1 MPTRSISLLSVLALV
16 PFTTASLLF
25 ADVDRA
31 WNLEAAGQFSAA
43 ELEFKQAGDL
53 AYAEFLERRGK
64 PEALAAYEKAAK
76 ATDAATRQKALRRL
90 ASLRLKQGN
99 RAGSMAALEQLQA
112 AGDSGFALGTNP
124 RPAATIGITEIP
136 GPLRSFSRMAALSPD
151 LQPPDLLGA
160 LARNIVTNGYQ
171 AAGNNEGLDQTEY
184 LKLIYRYLSQAK
196 ELEKLA
202 VKERKIVI
210 EQCDSAET
218 GELLKVLGY
227 RMRGVCGGELVLETV
242 NAARAFLTIDSGF
255 PLADLEAALRAGT
268 PFAYD
273 YQPTKIPVLYG
284 PEYWQGVRDKEKA
297 DQSFV
302 EFFMSDPQLCRLY
315 LGLSKLDP
323 ATAEDL
329 KKAMPVQRLRAF
341 SHVLD
346 FFGGMLQIRNGKV
359 DVPGDPRS
367 AAVWNDLA
375 GANPAN
381 GPAFLEKMIS
391 KDDGWV
397 AAYYEALSRIQGPTL
412 TYLTEPNRM
421 RRFYAALRGKVT
433 SPGPARPVFRASTD
447 LMLLTTRLRMDPDGK
462 PHIPGGVETWKQLF
476 IKHPHGKYDGK
487 LTRNAQNW
495 KEPDDVL
502 EALFAL
508 SRKAVENEP
517 LKIFL
522 SLSDV
527 NRARSTP
534 LSAATLEALIKDWKQ
549 LGPQYAI
556 LAELPSM
563 SEEKILAFL
572 AAAKSISDIGDTQ
585 VRADAAGI
593 FQSLVALTQILS
605 RHGLLQVSVDEAL
618 TPAFAQVAVAKNS
631 RELFDAGRAA
641 TLHLL
646 KSAGVKPETDPH
658 RAMLALATGAV
669 APDDDVI
676 HTLLITDMQRVF
688 EAQRLVSLKSIFD
701 LDDNLQ
707 APSNGG
713 KTNVALVN
721 RIAGRI
727 TEQQPPRPPLT
738 GAERNAMAFGY
749 WVDKHIDAERKT
761 NFRAIVDKAG
771 SDPAKL
777 KDARGNLA
785 SFLRDTLVGYV
796 YLHYAPPGAQVLF
809 TNPHFIR
816 SHDFLGMQG
825 TNQTWRNTE
834 VFGTGWPS
842 SAGGRLVGSLVTLP
856 YALAEAEQNFL
867 IPTREQALIWGDL
880 VPQMILSAK
889 VPRYWRVSPAQ
900 MHFAAL
906 HYRGGEAL
914 LAEAAFDE
922 KLRPRVMDALAR
934 YAPPART
941 EAVAA
946 LLEAGRL
953 AEAMELVTPIE
964 AFQVAGVFAAQN
976 DRPALPHLEAI
987 ARLAAAK
994 PQELSAEAMSAAFGT
1009 PKPTLANS
1017 YRPQI
1022 LGLRTFPTLMGYS
1035 SRILAESWESSNIYY
1050 ATLASELGLSPSEL
1064 NVRVPEWTKLTVEK
1078 IFATHLEDWP
1088 ALLRSLRLVG
1098 DELRQSAKT
1107 VAANS
1112 LSEGGQQ

>member
-1 MPTRSISLLSVLALV
+1 VYTRSTSLLSIFALAALA
-16 PFTTASLLF
+16 TAPPLL
-25 ADVDRA
+25 ADLQKARQ
-31 WNLEAAGQFSAA
+31 LEAAGQLSAA
-43 ELEFKQAGDL
+43 EAEYKQAGSL
-53 AYAEFLERRGK
+53 AYAEFLERRGR
-64 PEALAAYEKAAK
+64 PAARSAYEAAAK
-76 ATDAATRQKALRRL
+76 SSDAATRQAALQRL
-90 ASLRLKQGN
+90 AVLQLMAGDRAAAEQTLKQFQE
-99 RAGSMAALEQLQA
+99 AGGRGLSL
-112 AGDSGFALGTNP
+112 GDQPRGTV
-124 RPAATIGITEIP
+124 TMGVSEIP
-136 GPLRSFSRMAALSPD
+136 GPIRSFSRMAALSPD
-151 LQPPDLLGA
+151 LQAADLLGA

-196 ELEKLA
+196 ELERLA
-202 VKERKIVI
+202 VKDRQIII
-210 EQCDSAET
+210 EQCDSPQT

-227 RMRGVCGGELVLETV
+227 RMRGVCGGDLVLETV

-255 PLADLEAALRAGT
+255 PLAELEAALRAGT
-268 PFAYD
+268 PFQYD
-273 YQPTKIPVLYG
+273 YSPTRIPVLYG
-284 PEYWQGVRDKEKA
+284 PEYWLGVRDKEKP
-297 DQSFV
+297 DQLFV

-323 ATAEDL
+323 GTAEDL

-346 FFGGMLQIRNGKV
+346 FFGGMLQIRDGKV

-367 AAVWNDLA
+367 AAVWADLV
-375 GANPAN
+375 GANPQD

-397 AAYYEALSRIQGPTL
+397 AAYYEAISRIQGPTL
-412 TYLTEPNRM
+412 PYLTEPARL
-421 RRFYAALRGKVT
+421 RRFYLALRGRVT

-462 PHIPGGVETWKQLF
+462 PHIPGGVETWKNLF

-487 LTRNAQNW
+487 LTKNAQGW

-527 NRARSTP
+527 NRARTQP
-534 LSAATLEALIKDWKQ
+534 LSAATVETLVREWKQ
-549 LGPQYAI
+549 FGYQYPI
-556 LAELPSM
+556 LAEMPDL
-563 SEEKILAFL
+563 SEPTILKFL
-572 AAAKSISDIGDTQ
+572 EAANALGGIGDVQ
-585 VRADAAGI
+585 LRADAVGS
-593 FQSLVALTQILS
+593 FQALVALTQIFR
-605 RHGLLQVSVDEAL
+605 RHGLLTVSTDQAL
-618 TPAFAQVAVAKNS
+618 EPVLTQLPQAKNP
-631 RELFDAGRAA
+631 RDLMDAGRAA
-641 TLHLL
+641 VEHLVKSCGIQDSADIHRDMLHLL
-646 KSAGVKPETDPH
+646 AGTAKPNDE
-658 RAMLALATGAV
+658 AV
-669 APDDDVI
+669 QG
-676 HTLLITDMQRVF
+676 LLVMDMQRIF
-688 EAQRLVSLKSIFD
+688 DAQRLVPLKTIFD
-701 LDDNLQ
+701 IDDNLQ
-707 APSNGG
+707 APSKGG

-721 RIAGRI
+721 RLAGRI
-727 TEQQPPRPPLT
+727 NEQQPPRPPLT

-749 WVDKHIDAERKT
+749 WVDKHIENERKT

-771 SDPAKL
+771 TDPVKL
-777 KDARGNLA
+777 KEARGNLA
-785 SFLRDTLVGYV
+785 SFLRDTLVAYV
-796 YLHYAPPGAQVLF
+796 YLHYAPPGAQVLL

-816 SHDFLGMQG
+816 SHDFLGVQG

-880 VPQMILSAK
+880 VPQMILSSK
-889 VPRYWRVSPAQ
+889 VPRYWRVTPAQ
-900 MHFAAL
+900 MHFTAL

-914 LAEAAFDE
+914 VAQAALDE
-922 KLRPRVMDALAR
+922 GLRKRVLDALNR

-941 EAVAA
+941 QAVASN
-946 LLEAGRL
+946 LEAGL
-953 AEAMELVTPIE
+953 VDKALELVTPSE
-964 AFQVAGVFAAQN
+964 AFNIAAYLVAQGEPDATSPFLASI
-976 DRPALPHLEAI
+976 RS
-987 ARLAAAK
+987 LAAAK
-994 PQELSAEAMSAAFGT
+994 PAELNMRAISDAFGT

-1017 YRPQI
+1017 YQPQ
-1022 LGLRTFPTLMGYS
+1022 LMGLRTFPTLMGYS
-1035 SRILAESWESSNIYY
+1035 SRILAESWESSNIYF
-1050 ATLASELGLSPSEL
+1050 ASLADELGIAPSEL
-1064 NVRVPEWTKLTVEK
+1064 NIRMPDWTKLTVEK

-1098 DELRQSAKT
+1098 EEMRQSAK
-1107 VAANS
+1107 NI
-1112 LSEGGQQ
+1112 SEGGQE